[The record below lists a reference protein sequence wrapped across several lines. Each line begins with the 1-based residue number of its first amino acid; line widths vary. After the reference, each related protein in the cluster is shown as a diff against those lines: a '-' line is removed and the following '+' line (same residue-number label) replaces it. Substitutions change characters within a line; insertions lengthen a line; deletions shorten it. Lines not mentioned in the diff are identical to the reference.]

1 MGHRKVSRRFFG
13 SSRGI
18 ELLTPEAAPLRRPV
32 RRPHYRGNPAGNPV
46 RLSLLLVMASLL
58 IGTSSASSQDD
69 ADTTALCPAID
80 FTGFST
86 GAGNARVEE
95 TLRWDAA
102 RRSYLVQGPE
112 LAQRFL
118 YPDPKRTLAQLKS
131 DPAHVYELPV
141 DRTVSVLDQDICR
154 PKIEI
159 SGRCEIAA
167 VPGAASQPAYVFTAD
182 LSGRLRSEAGSGC
195 GARRTADGRR
205 ADRHFSSLSSMRFGR
220 FMIPGWTSTRAK
232 TSSTRAI
239 ASSESAWLHA
249 ERARSVAALP
259 ASRGACPCQAR
270 RSPTLGPLRA

>member
-1 MGHRKVSRRFFG
+1 M
-13 SSRGI
+13 
-18 ELLTPEAAPLRRPV
+18 
-32 RRPHYRGNPAGNPV
+32 
-46 RLSLLLVMASLL
+46 LLVMAPLL
-58 IGTSSASSQDD
+58 VGASSAPAPDG

-95 TLRWDAA
+95 KLRWDAA

-167 VPGAASQPAYVFTAD
+167 VPGAASEPAYVFTAD
-182 LSGRLRSEAGSGC
+182 FQDDCDQKPVQVAVRVEQLTV
-195 GARRTADGRR
+195 GARKGLQLSFFNAFRQIYDSGMDVYDGENVVNSGYR
-205 ADRHFSSLSSMRFGR
+205 L
-220 FMIPGWTSTRAK
+220 K
-232 TSSTRAI
+232 
-239 ASSESAWLHA
+239 
-249 ERARSVAALP
+249 
-259 ASRGACPCQAR
+259 
-270 RSPTLGPLRA
+270 

>member
-1 MGHRKVSRRFFG
+1 M
-13 SSRGI
+13 
-18 ELLTPEAAPLRRPV
+18 
-32 RRPHYRGNPAGNPV
+32 
-46 RLSLLLVMASLL
+46 LLVMAPLL
-58 IGTSSASSQDD
+58 IGASSALAQDD

-95 TLRWDAA
+95 KLRWDAA

-167 VPGAASQPAYVFTAD
+167 VPGAASAPAYVFTAD
-182 LSGRLRSEAGSGC
+182 FQDDCDQKPVQVAVRVEALTV
-195 GARRTADGRR
+195 GARKGIQLSFFNAFRQIYDSGMDIYDGDNVVNSGYR
-205 ADRHFSSLSSMRFGR
+205 L
-220 FMIPGWTSTRAK
+220 K
-232 TSSTRAI
+232 
-239 ASSESAWLHA
+239 
-249 ERARSVAALP
+249 
-259 ASRGACPCQAR
+259 
-270 RSPTLGPLRA
+270 